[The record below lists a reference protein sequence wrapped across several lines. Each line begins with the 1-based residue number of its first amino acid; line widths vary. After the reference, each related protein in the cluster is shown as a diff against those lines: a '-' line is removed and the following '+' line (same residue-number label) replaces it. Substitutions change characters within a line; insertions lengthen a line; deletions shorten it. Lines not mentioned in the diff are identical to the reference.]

1 MKRRK
6 AREHILQILYQLENQ
21 FGIENL
27 ANAPTQEI
35 AETFLSHFQK
45 NRENVDEAHLKRLL
59 KAVVENFATID
70 SEIEKYS
77 DHWKLNRMTRVDRNI
92 LRIAVAEFL
101 YTNDVSYSVS
111 MDEAIEIAK
120 RFGADESPS
129 FINGILDMIRKKLP
143 NNPNKMAH

>member
-21 FGIENL
+21 FGMENL

-35 AETFLSHFQK
+35 AETFLNHFQK
-45 NRENVDEAHLKRLL
+45 NRENIDEAHLKRLL
-59 KAVVENFATID
+59 KAVVENFGAID

-77 DHWKLNRMTRVDRNI
+77 DHWKLNDMTRVDRNI
-92 LRIAVAEFL
+92 LRMAVAEFL
-101 YTNDVSYSVS
+101 YTDDISYSVS

-120 RFGADESPS
+120 RFGSDESPA

-143 NNPNKMAH
+143 NNPNKTAH